1 MRLVVNSS
9 SGKKD
14 TSGILYL
21 LAFTLEG
28 TPLVKIGM
36 TQRPKV
42 EERVCEIL
50 TDIWKHYRVFPE
62 CYVKRFRKVEKVVQ
76 KETALLKQ
84 FSADSFTPQKIFTGH
99 TELVTTDLEIVV
111 EAYDLLTN
119 PADKLSIEQEDG
131 FTEKLKEDIES

>member
-1 MRLVVNSS
+1 MRLIVKSS
-9 SGKKD
+9 PRKKD

-21 LAFTLEG
+21 LAFTLED

-62 CYVKRFRKVEKVVQ
+62 CYVKRFRKVEDVVQ
-76 KETALLKQ
+76 KETNLLKQ
-84 FSADSFTPQKIFTGH
+84 FSSDSFTPQKVFTGH
-99 TELVTTDLEIVV
+99 TELVTTELGIVV
-111 EAYDLLTN
+111 SAYDLLTD
-119 PADKLSIEQEDG
+119 PADKLSIEQE
-131 FTEKLKEDIES
+131 EVIS

>member
-1 MRLVVNSS
+1 MRLIVNSS
-9 SGKKD
+9 PRKKD

-21 LAFTLEG
+21 LAFTLED

-62 CYVKRFRKVEKVVQ
+62 CYVKRFRKVEDVVQ
-76 KETALLKQ
+76 KETTLLKQ
-84 FSADSFTPQKIFTGH
+84 FSADSFTPQKVFTGH
-99 TELVTTDLEIVV
+99 TELVTTELGIVV
-111 EAYDLLTN
+111 SAYDLLTD
-119 PADKLSIEQEDG
+119 PADKLSNEQEEEI
-131 FTEKLKEDIES
+131 T